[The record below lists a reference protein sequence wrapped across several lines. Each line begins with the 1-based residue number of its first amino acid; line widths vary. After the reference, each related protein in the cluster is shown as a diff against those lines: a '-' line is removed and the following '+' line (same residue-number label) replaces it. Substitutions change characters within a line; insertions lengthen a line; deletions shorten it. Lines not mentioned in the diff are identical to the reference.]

1 MPILAE
7 LHKTPVGGR
16 GGLMAFL
23 YGGMPLLPQVPAAD
37 PTPAILPLPLLL
49 APAGKFRLTVPLYAS
64 VPIYF
69 RIYGVTRDSTGAVLA
84 GCTVDLFRTA
94 DNAFI
99 DSVVSDA
106 SGNYEFRTAG
116 PASAY
121 YAVAYLVGSPD
132 VFGTTVNTL
141 VGA

>member
-7 LHKTPVGGR
+7 LHKTPVGGSA
-16 GGLMAFL
+16 LPLAFL
-23 YGGMPLLPQVPAAD
+23 YGGLPLVAQAPAAD

-49 APAGKFRLTVPLYAS
+49 SPTAKLRLSGPLYATI
-64 VPIYF
+64 PIYQ

-84 GCTVDLFRTA
+84 GCTVDLFRTS

-99 DSVVSDA
+99 GSATSDA
-106 SGNYEFRTAG
+106 TGNYEFRTAG
-116 PASAY
+116 PASTY
-121 YAVAYLVGSPD
+121 YAVAYLAGSPD
-132 VFGTTVNTL
+132 VFGTTANTL